1 MIGLRVDKIGRAEEI
16 RLERIRERRRIE
28 YNEKNKEVKRS
39 LRVDKR
45 EWVNAFVSEVKE
57 VVRNGNLKEVYEV
70 TKTLCND
77 WLRRMN
83 MVKD

>member
-1 MIGLRVDKIGRAEEI
+1 MEEI

-28 YNEKNKEVKRS
+28 YNKKSKEVKRS

-45 EWVNAFVSEVKE
+45 EWVNVFVREVEE

-70 TKTLCND
+70 MKMLCCD
-77 WLRRMN
+77 RL
-83 MVKD
+83 